1 VIEMMIDVSFQ
12 LYIMDDWFKGFFSS
26 NGQNMI
32 AISRMSVDER
42 SDAMI
47 EIFPRVN
54 KIMTSSH
61 RFYEIFILLR
71 NYVLNYLFHVKIVTK
86 VLFFQVINCSTKSL
100 SISGDP
106 QNAICLLTQNLLY
119 EKIAIFIWYW

>member
-1 VIEMMIDVSFQ
+1 MMIDVSFQ

-106 QNAICLLTQNLLY
+106 KNAICLLTQNLLY
-119 EKIAIFIWYW
+119 EK